1 VAEKIW
7 QLTPEDLGAVVPGLE
22 IAQMRHERLHVRLF
36 MS

>member
-1 VAEKIW
+1 MK
-7 QLTPEDLGAVVPGLE
+7 LTKNDLGAVSPGLE